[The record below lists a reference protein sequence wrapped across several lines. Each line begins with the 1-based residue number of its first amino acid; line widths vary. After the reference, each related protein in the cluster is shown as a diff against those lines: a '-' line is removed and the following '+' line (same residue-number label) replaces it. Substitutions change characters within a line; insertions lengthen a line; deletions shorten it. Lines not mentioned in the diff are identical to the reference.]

1 MMRRTIGMGKDRHAT
16 AGAGGKTM
24 DLNTAL
30 TALQQ
35 HAKFTEDKI
44 VPRFRT
50 LLPQTE
56 K

>member
-1 MMRRTIGMGKDRHAT
+1 MQQLAPVV
-16 AGAGGKTM
+16 KTM
-24 DLNTAL
+24 DLNTVL

-50 LLPQTE
+50 LLPKTE